1 LDTLVFAT
9 PLSFEGRL
17 IQYAGRIHRESDDK
31 KCAQIIDFVDSYSG
45 MLLKMYRNRIL
56 TYRKMGYR
64 IHEDERLI
72 GPLAMFGRYVPQV
85 NQ

>member
-1 LDTLVFAT
+1 MRRLFHLRDDWFNTLAEF
-9 PLSFEGRL
+9 
-17 IQYAGRIHRESDDK
+17 IRESEDK

-72 GPLAMFGRYVPQV
+72 GPLAMFGRNLYGSNPLSKQ
-85 NQ
+85 